1 MRRAKNE
8 DTARADRDFLPGL
21 RIAPDAL
28 PFPADG
34 KTAEGRNLDHIAAL
48 QRAGNLGNHRLDE
61 FGRLVTR
68 EPDLLI
74 DRLGELSTGNR
85 VTGHEPLPCFR
96 GSYRGRKNSSNYKA
110 LPRIFDYRIFVRG
123 ATSAPRSRPR

>member
-1 MRRAKNE
+1 MRRAKDE
-8 DTARADRDFLPGL
+8 HPARADRDFLPGL

-28 PFPADG
+28 SLPADG
-34 KTAEGRNLDHIAAL
+34 KAAERRDLDHIAAL
-48 QRAGNLGNHRLDE
+48 ERAGNLGNHRFDE
-61 FGRLVTR
+61 FGRLVAR

-85 VTGHEPLPCFR
+85 MTRHNALPCFR

-110 LPRIFDYRIFVRG
+110 LPRICAGRIFPGV
-123 ATSAPRSRPR
+123 ATTAR